1 MDDLDILF
9 SRIEQ
14 LELPPGT
21 RETHLARIARATGRE
36 PGSTAAAEPI
46 VDLPVRRRHTTAA
59 ALLTGA
65 AVVAIV
71 TTAAFLFV
79 PSQTP
84 VAPMTQ
90 PTTTQATAATS
101 SSGPNLLTAESS
113 ATELANILHIS
124 PAAAHAGLARL
135 AALVDPSG
143 NLDPNSEGFHSV
155 AVDLG
160 TTPAGLDQA
169 LTQIKAAANP
179 SDTGHDIKQPDGT
192 KAAGSS
198 TAGTDLLTA
207 PGSVVKLAAILN
219 ISQTDARTALTGLA
233 ALVDQAGRLDDTTPQ
248 FRTIATQIGTTP
260 AALTAA
266 LARLKASATNVT
278 ADDSAKSKSLS
289 AGQPTKGSGQGDLLT
304 AAGTADRLAQL
315 LHISSATAKSGL
327 TQLIALADRD
337 HGLNPTSQEFTTIAT
352 DIGTTPAALTEALR
366 QLKMGN

>member
-1 MDDLDILF
+1 M
-9 SRIEQ
+9 
-14 LELPPGT
+14 
-21 RETHLARIARATGRE
+21 
-36 PGSTAAAEPI
+36 
-46 VDLPVRRRHTTAA
+46 
-59 ALLTGA
+59 
-65 AVVAIV
+65 
-71 TTAAFLFV
+71 
-79 PSQTP
+79 
-84 VAPMTQ
+84 
-90 PTTTQATAATS
+90 
-101 SSGPNLLTAESS
+101 
-113 ATELANILHIS
+113 
-124 PAAAHAGLARL
+124 

-179 SDTGHDIKQPDGT
+179 SDTGHDITQPDGT

-207 PGSVVKLAAILN
+207 SRTGRSSPGFGHSED

-304 AAGTADRLAQL
+304 AAGTADRLATL
-315 LHISSATAKSGL
+315 LSSPLPPRRSGL
-327 TQLIALADRD
+327 TQLIALADQVTTASTRPAKSSPR
-337 HGLNPTSQEFTTIAT
+337 LPPTSA
-352 DIGTTPAALTEALR
+352 PPPRPSPKLC
-366 QLKMGN
+366 GN